1 MRRNLFVTVLLAA
14 LIALPATSDARPRIF
29 GAIGGFFGG
38 IFGIGH
44 HHFYHHHH
52 HAIARRE
59 RERETAP
66 TEQASPAQSEPSPNQ
81 QAAPNE
87 QAAPNQQAAREPPAD
102 QREQGLPT
110 AMQPPANLSSLP
122 IADFAAIEDDFF
134 GDVIAPISSDAK
146 FWAHGER
153 DMIQAVFAKDTA
165 FKCSQSGAD
174 RAAPLIAHITQATQP
189 TEAQHPALEALQAA
203 LAAAFDRINA
213 TCRNVAPITP
223 SARLKSMQ
231 ERLFAIRNAGLSL
244 RAPLSTFY
252 DQLTDTQ
259 KTQFNSEETAQLSDT
274 ASASAAP
281 SGAQICVAQAQ
292 AAYAWPA
299 ALIGRRVR
307 PNQQQRASLEA
318 LQKTLFGMAIYLN
331 GACPKEATTTPV
343 ARLDAA
349 MHRLDAMVYAVI
361 AVSPAVDDFYSQL
374 SDEQKARFNAIDQA
388 AS

>member
-1 MRRNLFVTVLLAA
+1 
-14 LIALPATSDARPRIF
+14 
-29 GAIGGFFGG
+29 
-38 IFGIGH
+38 
-44 HHFYHHHH
+44 
-52 HAIARRE
+52 
-59 RERETAP
+59 
-66 TEQASPAQSEPSPNQ
+66 
-81 QAAPNE
+81 
-87 QAAPNQQAAREPPAD
+87 
-102 QREQGLPT
+102 
-110 AMQPPANLSSLP
+110 
-122 IADFAAIEDDFF
+122 
-134 GDVIAPISSDAK
+134 VIAPISSDAK

-274 ASASAAP
+274 ASATAAP
-281 SGAQICVAQAQ
+281 SGAQICVAQAPVSRRCRKPCS
-292 AAYAWPA
+292 AWRSISTAPVRKRPRQRRSPG
-299 ALIGRRVR
+299 LMPPCIGSM
-307 PNQQQRASLEA
+307 PWSTPSSLSV
-318 LQKTLFGMAIYLN
+318 LPLTIS
-331 GACPKEATTTPV
+331 
-343 ARLDAA
+343 
-349 MHRLDAMVYAVI
+349 I
-361 AVSPAVDDFYSQL
+361 A
-374 SDEQKARFNAIDQA
+374 N
-388 AS
+388 

>member
-1 MRRNLFVTVLLAA
+1 MRRNLFFTVFLAA
-14 LIALPATSDARPRIF
+14 SIALPATSDARPRIL
-29 GAIGGFFGG
+29 GAVGALFGG
-38 IFGIGH
+38 ILGFGH
-44 HHFYHHHH
+44 HHFYRHH
-52 HAIARRE
+52 HAIARH
-59 RERETAP
+59 ERETAP
-66 TEQASPAQSEPSPNQ
+66 TEQASPAQSQPSPDR
-81 QAAPNE
+81 
-87 QAAPNQQAAREPPAD
+87 QAAREPAPD

-110 AMQPPANLSSLP
+110 AMPPPANLSSLP
-122 IADFAAIEDDFF
+122 AADFATIEDDFF
-134 GDVIAPISSDAK
+134 GDAIAPIRSDAK

-165 FKCSQSGAD
+165 FNCSQSGAD

-189 TEAQHPALEALQAA
+189 TDEQHAALEALQTA

-213 TCRNVAPITP
+213 TCRDVAPITP

-231 ERLFAIRNAGLSL
+231 DRLFAIRNAGLSL

-259 KTQFNSEETAQLSDT
+259 KTQFNSEETAQLSDA

-281 SGAQICVAQAQ
+281 NGAQICAAQAQ

-299 ALIGRRVR
+299 ALVGRRVR
-307 PNQQQRASLEA
+307 PNPQQRTSLEA

-361 AVSPAVDDFYSQL
+361 AISPAVDDFYSQL
-374 SDEQKARFNAIDQA
+374 NDEQKARFNAIDQA

>member
-14 LIALPATSDARPRIF
+14 SIALPATSDARPRIF

-38 IFGIGH
+38 ILGIGH
-44 HHFYHHHH
+44 HHYYRHH
-52 HAIARRE
+52 HAIARH
-59 RERETAP
+59 ERETAP
-66 TEQASPAQSEPSPNQ
+66 TEQASPAQSQPSPNQ
-81 QAAPNE
+81 QATPS
-87 QAAPNQQAAREPPAD
+87 QRAAPSQQAAREPPAD
-102 QREQGLPT
+102 QREQGLPA
-110 AMQPPANLSSLP
+110 AMPPPANLSSLP
-122 IADFAAIEDDFF
+122 TADFATIEDDFF
-134 GDVIAPISSDAK
+134 SDVIAPISSDAK

-165 FKCSQSGAD
+165 FNCSQSGAD

-259 KTQFNSEETAQLSDT
+259 KTQFNSEETAQLSET

-343 ARLDAA
+343 ARLDAT

-361 AVSPAVDDFYSQL
+361 AISPAVDDFYSQL
-374 SDEQKARFNAIDQA
+374 SDEQKARFNAIDQV